1 MEEYADRL
9 DPTGLDYLRRVRAE
23 AQRMGQLIEDLLKLS
38 QVTRAE
44 IHPGRID
51 LRSMASEIIEE
62 LRWRD
67 PSRQVEVVLG
77 DVPPADGDGRLL
89 RVLLE
94 NLLGNAWKFTKPRPI
109 AAIEFGVASLDD
121 GTVAWFVRDN
131 GVGFNPRYAEHLF
144 GAFQRLHGESEFAGT
159 GIGLAT
165 VHRIVSRH
173 GGQIW
178 AEAAVDRGATFYFT
192 LGGQF
197 PASDELI
204 SGSGPETTENSAS

>member
-1 MEEYADRL
+1 MTRQDQFSALRLENESLRRRVAELEAEDMRRLNELELRVQQRTAQLAAANEELKAFSYSVSHDLRAPLRGIDGFSQALMEEYADRL

-109 AAIEFGVASLDD
+109 AAK
-121 GTVAWFVRDN
+121 
-131 GVGFNPRYAEHLF
+131 
-144 GAFQRLHGESEFAGT
+144 
-159 GIGLAT
+159 
-165 VHRIVSRH
+165 
-173 GGQIW
+173 
-178 AEAAVDRGATFYFT
+178 
-192 LGGQF
+192 
-197 PASDELI
+197 
-204 SGSGPETTENSAS
+204 